1 MERKQQT
8 NKNPQ
13 GEIFSLEYVGESQVE
28 GEEGLVNTLVIV
40 NGEPTKIRRS
50 LDDKTP
56 QKKEEPDEGSGS

>member
-1 MERKQQT
+1 MERKEQD

-13 GEIFSLEYVGESQVE
+13 GEIFRLEYVGESQVE

-50 LDDKTP
+50 LDDETP
-56 QKKEEPDEGSGS
+56 LEKEKPDEGSGS